1 MSLSKVKVF
10 TPPLQLIGLV
20 FIFIYALFG
29 IQFFSERSEVLLSVY
44 FQESWANVRSA
55 YSCHTP
61 DTNGTRFG
69 LSVHHCSHQ
78 FKICTNEPMIEVLS

>member
-55 YSCHTP
+55 HAVIHQ
-61 DTNGTRFG
+61 TRME
-69 LSVHHCSHQ
+69 H
-78 FKICTNEPMIEVLS
+78 VLDSPCIIAVISSRFAQMNP